1 MRVHS
6 VTIAIVFLVMFA
18 NGAAILAPAT
28 GTHTSAIPLTRS
40 VAVMAATRTGAR
52 RPDLVPVAI
61 ISTLPVPTV
70 ALPTLLVPTV
80 PLRSLASTSVGAS
93 RTGRLPVESRSKCPK
108 ELHGAK
114 PCPSPTVA
122 LPTAALPTLS
132 VPTAALPT
140 AALPTLPVPTAALP
154 TAALPTLPVPT
165 VALPTAQPTA
175 TTGPRPQPTAT
186 TGPRP
191 QPTATTG
198 PRPQPTATTGP
209 RPQPTAT
216 PTVVPLSATPTTTPM
231 NPSAFATRTPPG
243 QGAVAAPTRTPTS
256 QGVVAAPRPTP
267 VPPGG
272 GGPAPRPTTTAPPD
286 AGAASLVRTPPS
298 LALDLRAAHP
308 GVPVAVTGQDFGPAE
323 LITLALDGAALTTRP
338 AIIVSD
344 ARGRFAASFIAPRSL
359 FQGGNTVAAS
369 GAMTGR
375 SAIATLTGIPGVA
388 SYFYFAGGENT
399 ATVRAS
405 LALLN
410 SDERPARVQLTFYG
424 QGGITITRAV
434 TIAATRERTLS
445 VSDLAVFPGLFGL
458 AVRAD
463 HAIAA
468 TLTLARAGRDGDILL
483 GSPDLAMRW
492 YLAEG
497 YTSLTFQETV
507 AILNPARTAA
517 RVTVR
522 LLPTNGRPARAVTL
536 RVAAHSEAIA
546 HVNRLL
552 PHQALSMI
560 VDSDQPVVV
569 ARALTFSSDRS
580 GQGFGLTLRTGST
593 TPATTWFFAEG
604 STRDRFQTFLTVLN
618 PNRTRVRVT
627 ARFYG
632 AAGQTLGARTLLVGA
647 GRRGT
652 LTLNTFL
659 TASGIAS
666 VVNSDRPVV
675 VERAEYFG
683 SPNSPHIAG
692 SAVFGRNG
700 PATRWSFPG
709 GAGLGMDEFLQLYN
723 PSART
728 VAIAGTFYRAN
739 GKTQRFLIT
748 VRPHVHYT
756 IIVRRVARDYA
767 PEHGVTLQATNGQ
780 GFVAE
785 QTLFTPDHRTLLSTQ
800 GFAQ

>member
-140 AALPTLPVPTAALP
+140 AALPTLPVPT
-154 TAALPTLPVPT
+154 
-165 VALPTAQPTA
+165 VALPTA
-175 TTGPRPQPTAT
+175 
-186 TGPRP
+186 
-191 QPTATTG
+191 
-198 PRPQPTATTGP
+198 QPTATTGP